1 MSEPNSSLE
10 PIDPQ
15 LEADR
20 YLLQE
25 AQASGMGATLKAFV
39 KLSGPGWLQ
48 SAITLGGGS
57 LGGAL
62 FLGILGGTDLLWLQL
77 VAIIMGVIMLSA
89 ISYVT
94 LSTGERPFRLI
105 NTHINPA
112 LGWGWIIATM
122 LANMIWCMPQFGLCF
137 AALQKNLLPKIVED
151 TDSAKQMV
159 SAIVLL
165 AAALAVFLNSR
176 PGMGMKIFD
185 WTLKGLIG
193 IVVICFVGVV
203 VLLTKNGVL
212 NWPEIFSGFIPNLSQ
227 WNNPTGKLAEL
238 IAPLPANVQDFWN
251 EGIVAQ
257 QRDVMIAAAATAVG
271 INMTFLMPYSML
283 RRRWDRSFRG
293 LSRFDLCTGMAI
305 PYILVTSCVVI
316 AAASQFH
323 AQADEKFLSTDVEVV
338 KKSTLFKGAS
348 GTLLARIQLDDPDTT
363 LGDEG
368 QEEALAAAIA
378 AMPQAE
384 KILAAA
390 TVKRKAFELA
400 AAISPLLGDRNAR
413 LAFGLGIFGMGFST
427 IIILMLINGF
437 AVCELANKPLG
448 GGTQFFGSL
457 VAGIVGFMWWWIWQG
472 DNQIYLTI
480 VASKFGMMLLPIAY
494 ITFFMMMNSNSILGA
509 DRPRGTSAFLWNALM
524 LFAVAGAIVAAGSAI
539 YGSLTTSK
547 NMNERYIVG
556 GLLAVY
562 TVAIVLG
569 FAMKG
574 KKTEKA
580 SN

>member
-1 MSEPNSSLE
+1 MSESDSSQE
-10 PIDPQ
+10 PFDPQ

-20 YLLQE
+20 QLLQQ
-25 AQASGMGATLKAFV
+25 AQASGVGATLKAFV

-57 LGGAL
+57 LAGAM
-62 FLGILGGTDLLWLQL
+62 FLGILGGTQLLWLQL
-77 VAIIMGVIMLSA
+77 VAIVMGVIMLSA

-94 LSTGERPFRLI
+94 LSTGERPFRSI
-105 NTHINPA
+105 NKHINPA

-137 AALQKNLLPKIVED
+137 SALQKNLLPSMLD
-151 TDSAKQMV
+151 DSIAAKQAV
-159 SAIVLL
+159 SVVILL
-165 AAALAVFLNSR
+165 AATVAVFLNSR
-176 PGMGMKIFD
+176 PGMAMKIFD
-185 WTLKGLIG
+185 WTLKALIG

-212 NWPEIFSGFIPNLSQ
+212 NWGEIFRGFIPNLSQ

-251 EGIVAQ
+251 TQIVSR

-293 LSRFDLCTGMAI
+293 LSRFDLSTGMAI

-323 AQADEKFLSTDVEVV
+323 AQTDENFRSSDVEKV
-338 KKSTLFKGAS
+338 KESPLFADAS
-348 GTLLARIQLDDPDTT
+348 GTLLARIKLDTPETT

-368 QEEALAAAIA
+368 QEDALAAAIA
-378 AMPQAE
+378 AMPGE
-384 KILAAA
+384 ERILAAA
-390 TVKRKAFELA
+390 TVKRNAFDLA
-400 AAISPLLGDRNAR
+400 SAISPLLGEQNAR

-457 VAGIVGFMWWWIWQG
+457 IAGVVGFLWWGIWQG
-472 DNQIYLTI
+472 DSQVYLAI

-494 ITFFMMMNSNSILGA
+494 ITFFMMMNSNSILGD
-509 DRPRGTSAFLWNALM
+509 DRPKGASAFTWNALM
-524 LFAVAGAIVAAGSAI
+524 LFSVAGAIVAAGSAI
-539 YGSLTTSK
+539 YGSLTTVK
-547 NMNERYIVG
+547 NPYEPYIVG

-562 TVAIVLG
+562 AIAIVLG

-574 KKTEKA
+574 KTV
-580 SN
+580 SS

>member
-1 MSEPNSSLE
+1 MSESNSSLE
-10 PIDPQ
+10 PVDPQ

-77 VAIIMGVIMLSA
+77 VAIVMGVIMLSA

-94 LSTGERPFRLI
+94 LSTGQRPFRLI
-105 NTHINPA
+105 NNHINPA

-137 AALQKNLLPKIVED
+137 AALQKNLLPNVVNNTDASKQIV
-151 TDSAKQMV
+151 SI
-159 SAIVLL
+159 IVLL
-165 AAALAVFLNSR
+165 AATIAVFLNSR
-176 PGMGMKIFD
+176 PGVAMKIFD
-185 WTLKGLIG
+185 WTLKALIG

-203 VLLTKNGVL
+203 ILLTKNGAL
-212 NWPEIFSGFIPNLSQ
+212 NWGEIFSGFVPNLSQ
-227 WNNPTGKLAEL
+227 WSNPTGKLAAL
-238 IAPLPANVQDFWN
+238 IAPLPTNVQDFWN
-251 EGIVAQ
+251 DAIVSR

-283 RRRWDRSFRG
+283 RRRWDRNFRG

-305 PYILVTSCVVI
+305 PYVLVTSCVVI

-323 AQADEKFLSTDVEVV
+323 AQADKDFLSTEVETV
-338 KKSTLFKGAS
+338 KESPLFAGAS
-348 GTLLARIQLDDPDTT
+348 TTLLARIKLVDPGTK

-368 QEEALAAAIA
+368 QEDALAEAIA
-378 AMPQAE
+378 AMPKEE

-390 TVKRKAFELA
+390 TVKRNAFDLA
-400 AAISPLLGDRNAR
+400 SAIAPLLGDQNAR

-437 AVCELANKPLG
+437 AICELANRPLG

-457 VAGIVGFMWWWIWQG
+457 LAGIVGFMWWRIWQG

-494 ITFFMMMNSNSILGA
+494 ITFFMMMNSKSILGA
-509 DRPRGTSAFLWNALM
+509 DRPKGASAFVWNVLM

-539 YGSLTTSK
+539 YGSLTSTK
-547 NMNERYIVG
+547 NPNESYVVG

-562 TVAIVLG
+562 GVAILLG
-569 FAMKG
+569 FAMK
-574 KKTEKA
+574 KKVTE
-580 SN
+580 